1 MCRILIL
8 YCTLREMFV
17 SLCQIGTFCFITEM
31 LSSTLWPLMIA
42 PLKLVQ
48 FQELKVEIFSVM
60 ENRGR
65 SIKSAQKINFGCFV
79 LITFY
84 SLLNT
89 AKIVTVKKEFS
100 LLLSFSFLLECIIL
114 SNISPC
120 FMTEWTNDYT
130 SEEIGL
136 VAISSQSSRY
146 IGNIRFIVSCNA
158 VLKSNCQIFPILHIL
173 GICLIKRRFE
183 IFYEWQS
190 VKPNWKMRR
199 DKKV

>member
-1 MCRILIL
+1 
-8 YCTLREMFV
+8 
-17 SLCQIGTFCFITEM
+17 
-31 LSSTLWPLMIA
+31 MIA

-100 LLLSFSFLLECIIL
+100 LLAEL
-114 SNISPC
+114 
-120 FMTEWTNDYT
+120 
-130 SEEIGL
+130 
-136 VAISSQSSRY
+136 
-146 IGNIRFIVSCNA
+146 
-158 VLKSNCQIFPILHIL
+158 
-173 GICLIKRRFE
+173 
-183 IFYEWQS
+183 
-190 VKPNWKMRR
+190 
-199 DKKV
+199 